1 MEEFKV
7 RVDILQKSIN
17 IRSPFV
23 YRLRTN
29 ATNFKIFY
37 ELEYVRKGTFPHVGV
52 TAREGLLVMFKRPED
67 KSWMV
72 INAYSRKSPV
82 TISMKPLV
90 ENDEEYDLLIYGPM
104 MATFS
109 ELYLDIPEGCPI
121 VSIEENEIDRILIAG
136 GINSFGIGCT
146 TTSMLFSSIIG
157 RKTNSIINNFSL
169 NKNSF
174 LKEYHA
180 SFIEG
185 NRKVPMHDI
194 CILEID
200 SYAQSEEDLEKYLP
214 DVVDLFKSRCKKLIC
229 WFALPPESES
239 KKSLITELL
248 KDYENEIIIEDI
260 SCIFSNK
267 YADMCVYSN
276 RFINDT
282 ANVMIYKKLSKWL
295 AE

>member
-1 MEEFKV
+1 M
-7 RVDILQKSIN
+7 RVEILNKSLN

-23 YRLRTN
+23 YKLRTN
-29 ATNFKIFY
+29 APTFKIFY
-37 ELEYVRKGTFPHVGV
+37 ELEYVKKGTFPHVGV
-52 TAREGLLVMFKRPED
+52 TAREGLLVMFKRPKD

-72 INAYSRKSPV
+72 INAYSRKSPA
-82 TISMKPLV
+82 TISMKPLI
-90 ENDEEYDLLIYGPM
+90 NKDEVYDILIYGPM
-104 MATFS
+104 MAKFS
-109 ELYLDIPEGCPI
+109 ELYLDIPEGTHI
-121 VSIEENEIDRILIAG
+121 ISIQENEIDRVLIAG

-157 RKTNSIINNFSL
+157 RKTNSIVNNFSL

-174 LKEYHA
+174 LKEYYDGY
-180 SFIEG
+180 IEG
-185 NRKVPMHDI
+185 NRKVPMHDT

-200 SYAQSEEDLEKYLP
+200 SYPQSEEDLKKYLC

-239 KKSLITELL
+239 KKSLIKELL

-260 SCIFSNK
+260 SCIFSK
-267 YADMCVYSN
+267 EYSDMCVYSN

-282 ANVMIYKKLSKWL
+282 ANVMIYKKLIKWL
-295 AE
+295 D

>member
-1 MEEFKV
+1 M
-7 RVDILQKSIN
+7 RVDILQKALN

-29 ATNFKIFY
+29 AETFKIFY
-37 ELEYVRKGTFPHVGV
+37 ELEHVKKGTFPHVGV
-52 TAREGLLVMFKRPED
+52 TAREGLLVMFKRPTD

-90 ENDEEYDLLIYGPM
+90 NKDEVYDILIYGPM
-104 MATFS
+104 LATFS

-121 VSIEENEIDRILIAG
+121 ISIQENEIDRIVIAG
-136 GINSFGIGCT
+136 GVNSFGIGCT

-157 RKTNSIINNFSL
+157 RKTNSIVNNYAL
-169 NKNSF
+169 NNNSF

-180 SFIEG
+180 VYVEG

-194 CILEID
+194 GILEID
-200 SYAQSEEDLEKYLP
+200 SYAQSKVDLEKYLC
-214 DVVDLFKSRCKKLIC
+214 DVVDIFKSRCEKLIC

-239 KKSLITELL
+239 KKPLIKELL
-248 KDYENEIIIEDI
+248 KDYEDEIIIEDI
-260 SCIFSNK
+260 SCIFSEE
-267 YADMCVYSN
+267 YVDMCAYSN

-295 AE
+295 V

>member
-1 MEEFKV
+1 M
-7 RVDILQKSIN
+7 RVEILNKSLN

-29 ATNFKIFY
+29 ATSFKIFY
-37 ELEYVRKGTFPHVGV
+37 ELEYVRKGTFPHIGV
-52 TAREGLLVMFKRPED
+52 TAREGLLVMFKRPKD

-72 INAYSRKSPV
+72 VNAYSRKSPV
-82 TISMKPLV
+82 TVNMKLV
-90 ENDEEYDLLIYGPM
+90 VNEGEEYDLLIYGPM
-104 MATFS
+104 LATFS

-136 GINSFGIGCT
+136 GNNSFGVGCT
-146 TTSMLFSSIIG
+146 TTSMLFSNIIG
-157 RKTNSIINNFSL
+157 RKTNSIINNFSI
-169 NKNSF
+169 NKNNF

-180 SFIEG
+180 MYIGG

-194 CILEID
+194 CILELD
-200 SYAQSEEDLEKYLP
+200 SYPQSEEDLEKYLK

-239 KKSLITELL
+239 KKYLIKELL
-248 KDYENEIIIEDI
+248 KDYEDEIIIEDM
-260 SCIFSNK
+260 SCIFSK
-267 YADMCVYSN
+267 EYADMCVYSN

-282 ANVMIYKKLSKWL
+282 ANVMIYKKLRKWL
-295 AE
+295 D